1 MHGVADPKACLQY
14 RPYGEC
20 KHHFQVTASKTEI
33 GSCTCES
40 SSALGTKLNWH
51 PRLESRILSAILFGE
66 RNGRV
71 TFDCVRD
78 VSKNSGTGLLCL
90 VRAVSRRSL
99 LRSVFQGPSP
109 LCKQPKENAYGA
121 DFQRTS
127 WQRWDLP
134 NTHEVHGSRAAR
146 PDNTSGRD
154 HTPDTFFHPNLKHS
168 IYDLGARSCSQGY
181 DGNSNHDQQ
190 ASDARSSTYFPGSRA

>member
-1 MHGVADPKACLQY
+1 VSRTFVGSCIRHFFFDGSVQIAAECVLIFRQQVEKLKSVTDLKVSCDDNSLRMHGVADPKACLQY

-71 TFDCVRD
+71 TFDCVRGCLKEQWD
-78 VSKNSGTGLLCL
+78 RASVSGEGRFSTQLTPISF
-90 VRAVSRRSL
+90 SRTVATL
-99 LRSVFQGPSP
+99 
-109 LCKQPKENAYGA
+109 
-121 DFQRTS
+121 
-127 WQRWDLP
+127 
-134 NTHEVHGSRAAR
+134 HAAKGER
-146 PDNTSGRD
+146 LWR
-154 HTPDTFFHPNLKHS
+154 
-168 IYDLGARSCSQGY
+168 
-181 DGNSNHDQQ
+181 
-190 ASDARSSTYFPGSRA
+190 